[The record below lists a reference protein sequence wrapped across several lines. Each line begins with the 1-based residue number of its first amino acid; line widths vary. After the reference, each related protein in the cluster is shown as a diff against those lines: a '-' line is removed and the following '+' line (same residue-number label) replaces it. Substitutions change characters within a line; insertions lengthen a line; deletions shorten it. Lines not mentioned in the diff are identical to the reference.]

1 MLTKLHV
8 VKVWKI
14 CRPTWR
20 QFVYM
25 PILTVWK
32 GRKGFLILK
41 RYNGFSRRL
50 LLVLYSPSPLRM
62 MSYMSAGGAGVA
74 TPGRAHC
81 PVPLKLLANAECQLP
96 HLGPADRWT
105 GDWHRACA
113 LINSG
118 NVDIFQIFHQNNG
131 WPAPAA
137 AAAASLIAHSSRSSF
152 SNLPFKINLCG
163 ECDETLSTLVRTE
176 GGYSPQWSG

>member
-1 MLTKLHV
+1 MCRPVCISAVIVVMVMLRHVRDVWNGEYKEVFLSFFQNWVYKTWYSLCNLANLKLYYKWTLKHALGFKRHLLTKLHV

-50 LLVLYSPSPLRM
+50 LLVLYSPSPLGM

-96 HLGPADRWT
+96 HLGPADR
-105 GDWHRACA
+105 
-113 LINSG
+113 
-118 NVDIFQIFHQNNG
+118 
-131 WPAPAA
+131 
-137 AAAASLIAHSSRSSF
+137 
-152 SNLPFKINLCG
+152 
-163 ECDETLSTLVRTE
+163 
-176 GGYSPQWSG
+176 